1 MPYILRDED
10 GAVVALSEMPLS
22 DAAEEV
28 EPDHPEV
35 LDFVGRV
42 VALRE
47 EGVGDPFLAADLD
60 FVRVAEDLIELLIRK
75 GIVSL
80 SDLPDEAQEKLMGR
94 RALRH
99 SLGGTGG
106 LVEDD
111 AS

>member
-1 MPYILRDED
+1 MPYVLRDD
-10 GAVVALSEMPLS
+10 GGSVVALSEVPLS
-22 DAAEEV
+22 DESDEV

-47 EGVGDPFLAADLD
+47 EGIGDPFLAADLE
-60 FVRVAEDLIELLIRK
+60 FVRVAEDLIELLIQK
-75 GIVSL
+75 GVIVL
-80 SDLPDEAQEKLMGR
+80 GDLPPEAQEKLMGR

-106 LVEDD
+106 LVDD
-111 AS
+111 EVE